1 MLEELLLRLAEIETE
16 LTALHDGA
24 GDDGELDEEQT
35 ERFVALEAEFTEL
48 DAQRET
54 VVARQEAINRVQVA
68 AQDPRNVEQPIQRE
82 LDQRID
88 IDNFAE
94 GVRDDPSRLWDLDEL
109 RTASP
114 SDLMARALSAAE
126 QGQGFSTRDR
136 EVLTGWVEGLD
147 AIPDDESDLSA
158 LGRVARHI
166 VVTSSPEYNRNWM
179 RALRSGHKYG
189 ENDPDAVRYLLRVQ
203 SLTDAEGGFGVP
215 QQLDPALILTSDGS
229 SNPFRQLGRS
239 VIATGDVWTG
249 LSAPHAAWSN
259 DAEAAEVS
267 DDAVTFAQPTVV
279 VHKAQVF
286 IPFSIEINMDYPGFQ
301 EDLRSVVAGG
311 KDDLDATNM
320 ATGTGTDQPFGIVT
334 AIDGTGNDIDTSTTD
349 ALLVA
354 DIYTVEET
362 LGERYLAV
370 AQFVANRGIYNVIR
384 QLDTTGGTD
393 LWVRLAAGTPPEL
406 IGYPAHKASAMD
418 GTITALAENNI
429 IVFGDWRNYV
439 IADRVGMTLELI
451 PHLFATGA
459 NRPSGERGLYGYAR
473 TGADSVN
480 DAAFVLLNA
489 T

>member
-1 MLEELLLRLAEIETE
+1 MEKLLARLAEIAEELET
-16 LTALHDGA
+16 LHGDA
-24 GDDGELDEEQT
+24 DDDGNLDEEQT
-35 ERFVALEAEFTEL
+35 ERFNALETEFSEL
-48 DAQRET
+48 DEKRE
-54 VVARQEAINRVQVA
+54 AMLKRLLALKRVQVA
-68 AQDPRNVEQPIQRE
+68 ATDPRNVEQPIQRD

-94 GVRDDPSRLWDLDEL
+94 GVRDDKSDLWDLDEL
-109 RTASP
+109 RAAP
-114 SDLMARALSAAE
+114 PADLMARAKSAAE

-136 EVLTGWVEGLD
+136 EGLTGWVECLD
-147 AIPDDESDLSA
+147 AIPDDEADLSA
-158 LGRVARHI
+158 LGKVARHI
-166 VVTSSPEYNRNWM
+166 VVTSSPEYNKQWM

-189 ENDPDAVRYLLRVQ
+189 EADPDAVKYLLRVQ

-215 QQLDPALILTSDGS
+215 QQLDAALILTSDGS
-229 SNPFRQLGRS
+229 TNPFRQLGRS

-267 DDAVTFAQPTVV
+267 DDAVTFAQPTVA

-286 IPFSIEINMDYPGFQ
+286 IPFSIEIDMDYPGFQ
-301 EDLRSVVAGG
+301 EDLRTVIAGG

-320 ATGTGTDQPFGIVT
+320 ALGTGTGQPFGIVT
-334 AIDGTGNDIDTSTTD
+334 AIDGTANDISTSTTD
-349 ALLVA
+349 ALLAA
-354 DIYTVEET
+354 DIYTIEET
-362 LGERYLAV
+362 LGERYLVRAE
-370 AQFVANRGIYNVIR
+370 FVANRAIYNIVR

-393 LWVRLAAGTPPEL
+393 LWVRLAAGIPPEL

-439 IADRVGMTLELI
+439 IADRLGMTLELI

>member
-1 MLEELLLRLAEIETE
+1 MLEELLQRLAEIADE
-16 LTALHDGA
+16 LEALSGDA
-24 GDDGELDEEQT
+24 DDDGTLDDEQT
-35 ERFVALEAEFTEL
+35 ERFTALEAEYTEL
-48 DAQRET
+48 DEKRET
-54 VVARQEAINRVQVA
+54 ILARQEAINKVRVA
-68 AQDPRNVEQPIQRE
+68 ASDPRNLEQPIQKD

-94 GVRDDPSRLWDLDEL
+94 GVRDDPSSLWDLNEL
-109 RTASP
+109 RSAST
-114 SDLMARALSAAE
+114 SDLMARAMSAAE
-126 QGQGFSTRDR
+126 EGQGFSDRDR
-136 EVLTGWVEGLD
+136 EVLTGWVQGLD
-147 AIPDDESDLSA
+147 AVPDDEADLSA

-166 VVTSSPEYNRNWM
+166 VVTASPEYNRNWI

-203 SLTDAEGGFGVP
+203 SLTDTEGGFGVP

-239 VIATGDVWTG
+239 VVATGDVWTG

-259 DAEAAEVS
+259 DAEAAQVS
-267 DDAVTFAQPTVV
+267 DDAVTFAQPTVT

-286 IPFSIEINMDYPGFQ
+286 IPFSLEIDMDYPGFQ
-301 EDLRSVVAGG
+301 EDLRMVIAGG

-320 ATGTGTDQPFGIVT
+320 ATGTGTGQPFGIVT
-334 AIDGTGNDIDTSTTD
+334 AIDGTGNDIDTTTTD
-349 ALLVA
+349 ALLSA
-354 DIYTVEET
+354 DLYLVEET
-362 LGERYLAV
+362 LGERYLPR
-370 AQFVANRGIYNVIR
+370 AQFVANRAIYNVVR
-384 QLDTTGGTD
+384 QIDTSGGTD

-429 IVFGDWRNYV
+429 IVFGDWQNYV
-439 IADRVGMTLELI
+439 IADRIGMTLELI
-451 PHLFATGA
+451 PHLFATA
-459 NRPSGERGLYGYAR
+459 DNRPSGQRGLYGYAR

>member
-1 MLEELLLRLAEIETE
+1 MEELLTRLAEITVE
-16 LTALHDGA
+16 LEALSADA
-24 GDDGELDEEQT
+24 GDDGTLDDEQS
-35 ERFVALEAEFTEL
+35 ERFIALEAEFAKL
-48 DAQRET
+48 DEKRET
-54 VVARQEAINRVQVA
+54 ILARQEAISRIQVA
-68 AQDPRNVEQPIQRE
+68 ATDPRNVEQPAQRD

-88 IDNFAE
+88 VDNFAE
-94 GVRDDPSRLWDLDEL
+94 GVRDDPSRLWDLNEL

-126 QGQGFSTRDR
+126 QGQGFSERDR
-136 EVLTGWVEGLD
+136 VVLTGWVEGLD

-166 VVTSSPEYNRNWM
+166 VVTASPEYNRNWM

-189 ENDPDAVRYLLRVQ
+189 ENDPDAVKYLLRVQ
-203 SLTDAEGGFGVP
+203 SLTDAEGGFGIP

-267 DDAVTFAQPTVV
+267 DDAVTFAQPTVA

-301 EDLRSVVAGG
+301 EDLRQVIAGG

-320 ATGTGTDQPFGIVT
+320 ATGTGTGQPFGIVT
-334 AIDGTGNDIDTSTTD
+334 AIDGTANDISTSTAD

-354 DIYTVEET
+354 DIYTIEET
-362 LGERYLAV
+362 LGERYLPR
-370 AQFVANRGIYNVIR
+370 AQFAANRAIYNVIR

-418 GTITALAENNI
+418 PSITALAENNI
-429 IVFGDWRNYV
+429 IVFGDWQNYV

-451 PHLFATGA
+451 PHLFATA
-459 NRPSGERGLYGYAR
+459 NNRPSGQRGLYGYAR